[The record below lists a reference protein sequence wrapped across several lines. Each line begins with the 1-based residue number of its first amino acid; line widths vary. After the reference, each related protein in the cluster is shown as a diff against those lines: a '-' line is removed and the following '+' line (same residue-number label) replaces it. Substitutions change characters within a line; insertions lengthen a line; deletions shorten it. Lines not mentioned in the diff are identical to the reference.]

1 MVPLPTTRHAEP
13 ARLARQAQRRDRYE
27 QVIALQQQGMETK
40 EIAGHVGVSERTVR
54 RWLVVKGVP
63 ETRRRKKR
71 SRFDTY
77 APYVLK
83 RWQEGCHD
91 GVQIWQELRAQGYR
105 DSLRMVYYFLAP
117 LRKGFYTAEQTSK
130 ISSKKAVWLLIRDPM
145 DFNETEQEH
154 FRILCQTN
162 DTINVAYHFTQG
174 FLQMVRKLQGDS
186 LDAWL
191 ERVKASHIP
200 ELQGFAQGIERD
212 KAAVQAGLT
221 LPYSNGVVEGHV
233 NRLKLIKRMMYG
245 RARFPLLRQRVLHC
259 A

>member
-1 MVPLPTTRHAEP
+1 MLS
-13 ARLARQAQRRDRYE
+13 LS
-27 QVIALQQQGMETK
+27 QQGMEK
-40 EIAGHVGVSERTVR
+40 EEIAKHVGVSERTIR
-54 RWLVVKGVP
+54 RWFMAEGFP

-71 SRFDTY
+71 SRFDAY

-83 RWQEGCHD
+83 RWQEGCRD
-91 GVQIWQELRAQGYR
+91 AGQILQELRALGYQ

-130 ISSKKAVWLLIRDPM
+130 LSSKRAVWLLIRDPLEL
-145 DFNETEQEH
+145 NETEQEQLS
-154 FRILCQTN
+154 ILCQVD
-162 DTINVAYHFTQG
+162 DTITTAYHLTQD
-174 FLQMVRKLQGDS
+174 FLRMVRKLQGS
-186 LDAWL
+186 TLDVWL
-191 ERVKASHIP
+191 ERTRASHIP

-212 KAAVQAGLT
+212 KAAVQTGLT

-245 RARFPLLRQRVLHC
+245 RAAFLLLRQRVLKS